1 MLMPSH
7 AALSRNS
14 KESGFCAE
22 EEKLEGILQRAGSE
36 DGFSAAFKGLRLW
49 NAQFM
54 SPRVHCKPQGA
65 WKKILPR
72 RVYIVTDTSTLFPL
86 PFANTTATTK
96 TKMMTTTVIIIII
109 IIVITII
116 KVITMASMVT
126 TATST
131 WYAEHVLEAA
141 TAAAVEDDGDDEEED
156 DDNDY
161 EDTDADVISSC
172 CCSH

>member
-109 IIVITII
+109 IIINITII
-116 KVITMASMVT
+116 TVVTMASMVT

-131 WYAEHVLEAA
+131 WYAGHVLAAA
-141 TAAAVEDDGDDEEED
+141 TAAAVDDDDDDDEEED
-156 DDNDY
+156 DDDDY
-161 EDTDADVISSC
+161 EDNDVDVIS
-172 CCSH
+172 